1 VRTGETKVLSI
12 RTLADKC
19 VWETSA
25 LFTVCGVPEKLS
37 TPVEG
42 LPDDW
47 YQGRT
52 SFSDSLTVVSVAEG
66 ASTFTFNIGQELGQP
81 IDMENLLLD
90 TNDTLLAFTN
100 KKDGALWLA
109 NIPRLISLED

>member
-1 VRTGETKVLSI
+1 
-12 RTLADKC
+12 
-19 VWETSA
+19 

-52 SFSDSLTVVSVAEG
+52 SFSDSLTIVSVAEG

-100 KKDGALWLA
+100 KKDGALWLV